1 MGAPM
6 EPVFLAF
13 AVCAFA
19 SGFALRIVDPLILPI
34 AQQFAI
40 APSAAAL
47 LSTAFALPYAM
58 AQPFLGPLG
67 DRFGKARCVQVCVAA
82 MALALVAGSVAPSFE
97 LLIATRIAAGIFAGG
112 LIPLVLAGIGD
123 AYALQ
128 ERQVTIGRLLL
139 AIITGQMLGSSVAGF
154 VNDAFGWRSSLGVAA
169 VAAIGAAALAWG
181 TMPAAQLIRPAPGSP
196 RVSFAALYGRVFDNP
211 KAVWLYAAVV
221 SEATFVFGVFPYV
234 GQFLIERTGSTVGAA
249 PSQAGLVLG
258 AFGVGGLAYALSVR
272 RLIALL
278 GVRRMCVVGTALAA
292 AAYAA
297 LTVLHVWW
305 LAALAMML
313 AGASYYML
321 HNSLQTEAT
330 EIAPTARGSA
340 VALFACGFFAGQG
353 IGPPLFGAL
362 VHSFGFPAALLV
374 STVGLVCL
382 GQVVVRKI
390 IPAAS
395 GTHP

>member
-1 MGAPM
+1 M
-6 EPVFLAF
+6 ERVFLAF

-34 AQQFAI
+34 AQQFAL

-67 DRFGKARCVQVCVAA
+67 DRFGKARCIQVCVAA
-82 MALALVAGSVAPSFE
+82 MALALLLGSVAPSFE
-97 LLIATRIAAGIFAGG
+97 WLIATRVAAGVFAGG

-123 AYALQ
+123 AYALH
-128 ERQVTIGRLLL
+128 ERQVAIGRLLL

-154 VNDAFGWRSSLGVAA
+154 ANDAFGWRSSLGIAA
-169 VAAIGAAALAWG
+169 AAAIGAAALAWAA
-181 TMPAAQLIRPAPGSP
+181 MPAAQLIRPAPGTP

-221 SEATFVFGVFPYV
+221 LEAAFVFGVFPYV
-234 GQFLIERTGSTVGAA
+234 GQFLIERTGSSESAA
-249 PSQAGLVLG
+249 PSRAGLVLG
-258 AFGVGGLAYALSVR
+258 AFGIGGLVYALSVR

-278 GVRRMCVVGTALAA
+278 GVRRMCVVGSAMAA

-362 VHSFGFPAALLV
+362 VHGLGFPAALLTC
-374 STVGLVCL
+374 TVGLVCL

-390 IPAAS
+390 IPASRRTGAS
-395 GTHP
+395 A

>member
-1 MGAPM
+1 MQRM
-6 EPVFLAF
+6 FLVFS
-13 AVCAFA
+13 VCAFA
-19 SGFALRIVDPLILPI
+19 SGFALRIIDPLILPI
-34 AQQFAI
+34 AVHFAV

-67 DRFGKARCVQVCVAA
+67 DRFGKARCIQVCVAA
-82 MALALVAGSVAPSFE
+82 MALALWLGSVAPSFE
-97 LLIATRIAAGIFAGG
+97 LLIASRIVAGVFAGG
-112 LIPLVLAGIGD
+112 LIPLVLAGFGD

-128 ERQVTIGRLLL
+128 ERQVAIGRLLL
-139 AIITGQMLGSSVAGF
+139 AIITGQLLGSSVAGF
-154 VNDAFGWRSSLGVAA
+154 VNDAFGWRSSLSVAA
-169 VAAIGAAALAWG
+169 VAATAAATLAWVA
-181 TMPAAQLIRPAPGSP
+181 TPAGQLTRPAPGSP
-196 RVSFAALYGRVFDNP
+196 HTSFAALYGRVFENP

-221 SEATFVFGVFPYV
+221 LEASFVFGAFPFV
-234 GQFLIERTGSTVGAA
+234 GQFLIEHAGSTVTQA
-249 PSQAGLVLG
+249 PTQAGMVLA
-258 AFGVGGLAYALSVR
+258 AFCIGGLAYALMVR

-278 GVRRMCVVGTALAA
+278 GVRRMCIVGSILAA

-305 LAALAMML
+305 FAALAMML

-353 IGPPLFGAL
+353 LGPLLFGAL
-362 VHSFGFPAALLV
+362 VHGLGFPAALL
-374 STVGLVCL
+374 SCAVGLVCL
-382 GQVVVRKI
+382 GQAVVRKI
-390 IPAAS
+390 VLP
-395 GTHP
+395 H